1 MVDLR
6 WYLIISVGN
15 RFCAVV
21 FGCTFVE
28 SFGVEV
34 FLCGAGVVSVGFIVV
49 PLLIKLLSG

>member
-34 FLCGAGVVSVGFIVV
+34 AFFMNCGYNVSSKCWRGT
-49 PLLIKLLSG
+49 KAT